1 MSDDKGGWP
10 TDLASRL
17 AGRGPMPFRDYMA
30 EALYAE
36 EVGYYTRRD
45 LRRRGDRP
53 TSRPAFVAELV
64 EPVCRAFL
72 AFADEHT
79 PRLVDHGPGAGLL
92 VRYLLSSL
100 PDDVRENMD
109 VTFVE
114 PRLARRTR
122 LLVLLQEFGVDGR
135 VVSAPRDVETG
146 PAFVVA
152 RELLGSFPV
161 HWLERVEDGWREVHV
176 EVPAEAWAPT
186 ERLEKAP
193 PQLVQFADEYA
204 EAVPEGDRY
213 EVNLHLR
220 RWLAQLQRVTDPGL
234 VYVLDRPILD
244 PPGPE
249 GSIRALRD
257 GEEVDL
263 YDAPGVTDISSGVD
277 LEALVAHAEQA
288 GFAERTEHHGG
299 TETGAEPL
307 EARVL
312 ATNEG

>member
-1 MSDDKGGWP
+1 MSGDKAGWP

-30 EALYAE
+30 EALYADE
-36 EVGYYTRRD
+36 LGYYTRRD

-64 EPVCRAFL
+64 DPVREAFL
-72 AFADEHT
+72 AFADEHE

-92 VRYLLSSL
+92 VRYLLGSL
-100 PDDVRENMD
+100 PDPVREAID

-135 VVSAPRDVETG
+135 VVSAPRDVDPG

-161 HWLERVEDGWREVHV
+161 HWLERVDDGWREVHV
-176 EVPAEAWAPT
+176 DVPADAWSPG
-186 ERLEKAP
+186 ERLEQAP
-193 PQLVQFADEYA
+193 PQLTRFVEQHVGE
-204 EAVPEGDRY
+204 VPEGHRY

-220 RWLAQLQRVTDPGL
+220 RWLAQLRRVADPGL
-234 VYVLDRPILD
+234 VYVLDRPIAR
-244 PPGPE
+244 PPGAS

-257 GEEVDL
+257 GDPVDV
-263 YDAPGVTDISSGVD
+263 YEAPGITDISAGVD
-277 LEALVAHAEQA
+277 LQALVDQALEA
-288 GFAERTEHHGG
+288 GFADVTEDTAARSGG
-299 TETGAEPL
+299 ADPL
-307 EARVL
+307 EARALSVSD
-312 ATNEG
+312 E